1 MIFMGFSAS
10 LAKLER
16 DEVKSAEQEARAG
29 EAAQIKHHPLHLK
42 FSNFMEMFQQIL
54 LRVKFNFIVLKCE

>member
-16 DEVKSAEQEARAG
+16 DKVKSAEQG
-29 EAAQIKHHPLHLK
+29 EEAQIKHHPLHLK